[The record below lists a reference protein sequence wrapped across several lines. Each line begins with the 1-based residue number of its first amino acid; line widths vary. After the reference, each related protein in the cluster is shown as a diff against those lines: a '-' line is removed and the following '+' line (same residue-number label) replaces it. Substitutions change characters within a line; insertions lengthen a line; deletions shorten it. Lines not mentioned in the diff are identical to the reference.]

1 MQEIRYL
8 VYVRLPCLVYPYY
21 WSMLFLLNKSQ
32 GNFNLIDR
40 DIFIPG
46 LVSFKD
52 EISRYPLKNLSECEH
67 KQYCQYIKADM
78 SPLRKT

>member
-1 MQEIRYL
+1 MQQIRYL

-21 WSMLFLLNKSQ
+21 WSLLFLLNKSQ
-32 GNFNLIDR
+32 GNFNLIVR

-52 EISRYPLKNLSECEH
+52 EISRYPLKN
-67 KQYCQYIKADM
+67 
-78 SPLRKT
+78 